1 MCDFPKETAGR
12 FLPSGC
18 FEEKTQKNACGNP
31 YWRSWSTLWGCW
43 LACVSIACADCVTT
57 LTLAYSI
64 IGHIGVAGTAVR
76 GLDILGFSKCCTIRS
91 SEYQC
96 FVRTSI
102 VCAND
107 TIICCIA
114 GAAKQNIA
122 SFQLVS
128 VTCLIQLNR
137 DIAASHSRIC
147 CRSRIKRRLDR
158 IRIQTASICGSTV
171 TICVVESECSRPAE
185 VRLFRGISRSRF
197 SSTGSLLCLDGIAAI
212 DINIGAAGEGQSI
225 CTVTCCKGN
234 RRTGNR
240 CCKFYIRT
248 SIVLDGKGL
257 AIERLR
263 KLCIGHALGDVDG
276 SDYHISDLD
285 VDSTGRCS

>member
-1 MCDFPKETAGR
+1 MR
-12 FLPSGC
+12 
-18 FEEKTQKNACGNP
+18 EETQKNACGNP

-64 IGHIGVAGTAVR
+64 IGHIGVADTAVR

-91 SEYQC
+91 SEYQF

-102 VCAND
+102 VYAND

-185 VRLFRGISRSRF
+185 VRLFRRISNSRF
-197 SSTGSLLCLDGIAAI
+197 SSAGSRLLRPKHDFLEVKSFCSSTIQFNFSILIRFKLRTCIHNQRMPDGRGILLSCKAKKRRQYFVYCKVFQRSRPAKDPLRRCRMVMNTGS
-212 DINIGAAGEGQSI
+212 
-225 CTVTCCKGN
+225 
-234 RRTGNR
+234 
-240 CCKFYIRT
+240 
-248 SIVLDGKGL
+248 
-257 AIERLR
+257 
-263 KLCIGHALGDVDG
+263 
-276 SDYHISDLD
+276 
-285 VDSTGRCS
+285 